1 MKAKTISAPCG
12 REIEDSPT
20 GGRCSD
26 FLTCPPHRYEECL
39 AAVCRVNR
47 PTLWAGWR
55 FVGEKSEGGL
65 THHMRITQKTAEIF
79 DFTAFDIENG
89 FQYVAG
95 EKRENS
101 GNLASSRGYP

>member
-26 FLTCPPHRYEECL
+26 FIDCPPHRYEECL
-39 AAVCRVNR
+39 AEVCRVNR

-55 FVGEKSEGGL
+55 FVGERAEGGL
-65 THHMRITQKTAEIF
+65 VHRMRIAPETPEIF
-79 DFTAFDIENG
+79 DFTAFDIESG
-89 FQYVAG
+89 CQCVASDG
-95 EKRENS
+95 CENS
-101 GNLASSRGYP
+101 GNLAPSRRCP